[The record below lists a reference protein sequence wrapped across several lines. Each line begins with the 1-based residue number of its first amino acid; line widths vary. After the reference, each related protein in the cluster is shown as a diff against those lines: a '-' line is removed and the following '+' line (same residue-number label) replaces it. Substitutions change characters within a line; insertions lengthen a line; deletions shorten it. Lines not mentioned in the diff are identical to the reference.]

1 MDNFIKLYQANLLK
15 EALNNKIKHYFYNPN
30 TQITIFQKIIEKD
43 DEVFIVEEL
52 IISIREKIEQG
63 YFKEAF
69 KLLVVLNNV
78 IE

>member
-15 EALNNKIKHYFYNPN
+15 EALNNKINFYFYNPD
-30 TQITIFQKIIEKD
+30 TQITVFQKIIEKD

-78 IE
+78 IK

>member
-15 EALNNKIKHYFYNPN
+15 EALNNKINLYFYNPD
-30 TQITIFQKIIEKD
+30 TQITVFQKIIEKD